1 MTTKSTRTWVLIL
14 SSVASLMVALD
25 ALVVSTA
32 LSTIRLDLGASIEQL
47 EWTVNAYNL
56 SFAVLLMTGAAIGDR
71 LGRRRVFAGGLA
83 LFVAASAACALA
95 PDVGT
100 LIAARAVQGAGAAAI
115 MPMALVLLSANFPTE
130 LRGRAMGLFSGITG
144 LAVLSGPVVGGAIAQ
159 GAAWEWIF
167 WLNVPIGLVAIPL
180 VLRRM
185 PESFGARA
193 RIDVA
198 GLALVTG
205 AALGV
210 VWGLVRGN
218 SAGWGSLEVV
228 GSLVAGIGL
237 GVAFV
242 AVELRARAPMLPMR
256 LFRSRAFAAGNATV
270 FFLLAS
276 LFGAVFFAAQFLQ
289 TALGYGP
296 LDAGLRLLP
305 WTAML
310 FFVAPIAGSL
320 LNRLGER
327 PLIVTG
333 LTLQAVG
340 MAWIGV
346 VADPSVSYGQLVPA
360 FVIAGACVS
369 MALPAAQTAVMG
381 AVAPAE
387 AGKASGTFNTM
398 RQLGG
403 VFGIALL
410 VAVFAG
416 AGGYAS
422 PAIFVD
428 GFGPA
433 IGVSAGLAVI
443 GAVTGLALPRRRA
456 VVAPGGRAG
465 RRGGV
470 MSRYQFIDP

>member
-56 SFAVLLMTGAAIGDR
+56 SFAVLLLTGGATGAR

-242 AVELRARAPMLPMR
+242 AVELRARAHAAHAAVPLPC
-256 LFRSRAFAAGNATV
+256 
-270 FFLLAS
+270 
-276 LFGAVFFAAQFLQ
+276 
-289 TALGYGP
+289 
-296 LDAGLRLLP
+296 LRGRQRDGLLP
-305 WTAML
+305 
-310 FFVAPIAGSL
+310 
-320 LNRLGER
+320 
-327 PLIVTG
+327 
-333 LTLQAVG
+333 
-340 MAWIGV
+340 
-346 VADPSVSYGQLVPA
+346 
-360 FVIAGACVS
+360 
-369 MALPAAQTAVMG
+369 
-381 AVAPAE
+381 
-387 AGKASGTFNTM
+387 
-398 RQLGG
+398 
-403 VFGIALL
+403 
-410 VAVFAG
+410 
-416 AGGYAS
+416 
-422 PAIFVD
+422 
-428 GFGPA
+428 
-433 IGVSAGLAVI
+433 AGLAVRSGVLRRPVPADRTRLRAAGRWAAAPAVDGDAVLRRPDRRVAAQPARRAPADRH
-443 GAVTGLALPRRRA
+443 GAHPAGGRHGVDRGRRRPERVLWPA
-456 VVAPGGRAG
+456 RPRIRHRGRGRVDGAARGADCRDGRGRPGRGRQGVGHVQHHAPARRRVRDRSAGRGVRGRGRLCLPGHLRRRLRPGDRRQRGPCGDRRGDRPGPAAPARSRRAGGRAG

-470 MSRYQFIDP
+470 MSRYQFIGP

>member
-1 MTTKSTRTWVLIL
+1 MTTSRTRTWVLIL

-25 ALVVSTA
+25 ALVVTTA
-32 LSTIRLDLGASIEQL
+32 LPTIRLDLGASIEQL

-71 LGRRRVFAGGLA
+71 LGRRRLFAGGLA

-115 MPMALVLLSANFPTE
+115 MPTALALLSANFPSE

-144 LAVLSGPVVGGAIAQ
+144 LAVLSGPVVGGALAQ

-167 WLNVPIGLVAIPL
+167 WVNVPIGLIAIPL

-185 PESFGARA
+185 PESFGARV
-193 RIDVA
+193 RIDAA

-205 AALGV
+205 AALGI

-228 GSLVAGIGL
+228 GSLAAGVALGIG
-237 GVAFV
+237 FV
-242 AVELRARAPMLPMR
+242 AVELRVRAPMLPMR
-256 LFRSRAFAAGNATV
+256 LFRARPFAAGNATT

-333 LTLQAVG
+333 LTLQAIG
-340 MAWIGV
+340 MTWIGL
-346 VADPSVSYGQLVPA
+346 VADPSVSYGELVPA
-360 FVIAGACVS
+360 FVIAGAGVS

-387 AGKASGTFNTM
+387 AGKASGTFNTT

-403 VFGIALL
+403 VFGIAVL

-422 PAIFVD
+422 PAAFVD

-456 VVAPGGRAG
+456 VGTPAGAAVAEAA
-465 RRGGV
+465 
-470 MSRYQFIDP
+470 S

>member
-71 LGRRRVFAGGLA
+71 IGRRRLFAAGLA

-95 PDVGT
+95 PDIGT

-115 MPMALVLLSANFPTE
+115 MPMALALLSAAFPTE

-159 GAAWEWIF
+159 GATWEWIF
-167 WLNVPIGLVAIPL
+167 WVNVPIGLVAIPL

-218 SAGWGSLEVV
+218 SAGWGSPEVV
-228 GSLVAGIGL
+228 GSIAAGIAL
-237 GVAFV
+237 AIAFV
-242 AVELRARAPMLPMR
+242 VVELRVRAPMLPMR
-256 LFRSRAFAAGNATV
+256 LFRSRPFAAGNATIFCVVGSV
-270 FFLLAS
+270 F
-276 LFGAVFFAAQFLQ
+276 GGVFFAAQFMQ

-340 MAWIGV
+340 MAWIGLA
-346 VADPSVSYGQLVPA
+346 ADPSVPYGELVPA
-360 FVIAGACVS
+360 FVIAGAGVS
-369 MALPAAQTAVMG
+369 MAMPAAQTAVMG

-403 VFGIALL
+403 VFGIAVA

-416 AGGYAS
+416 TGSYAS
-422 PAIFVD
+422 PAAFAD

-433 IGVSAGLAVI
+433 IGVTAGLAAI
-443 GAVTGLALPRRRA
+443 GAVAGLALPRRRGVITPA
-456 VVAPGGRAG
+456 GAPVAEAA
-465 RRGGV
+465 
-470 MSRYQFIDP
+470 S

>member
-1 MTTKSTRTWVLIL
+1 MTTSRTRTWVLIL

-25 ALVVSTA
+25 ALVVTTA
-32 LSTIRLDLGASIEQL
+32 LPTIRLDLGASIEQL

-83 LFVAASAACALA
+83 LFVAASAVCALA
-95 PDVGT
+95 TDVGT
-100 LIAARAVQGAGAAAI
+100 LIAARAIQGAGAAAI
-115 MPMALVLLSANFPTE
+115 MPTALALLSASFPTE

-144 LAVLSGPVVGGAIAQ
+144 LAVLSGPVVGGALAQ

-167 WLNVPIGLVAIPL
+167 WVNVPIGLVAIPL
-180 VLRRM
+180 VLRHM

-205 AALGV
+205 AALGI

-228 GSLVAGIGL
+228 GSLAAGIAL
-237 GVAFV
+237 GIGFV
-242 AVELRARAPMLPMR
+242 VVELRVCAPMLPMR
-256 LFRSRAFAAGNATV
+256 LFRSRPFAAGSATT

-320 LNRLGER
+320 LNRIGER
-327 PLIVTG
+327 RLIVTG
-333 LTLQAVG
+333 LSLQAAG
-340 MAWIGV
+340 MAWIAL
-346 VADPSVSYGQLVPA
+346 VADPSVPYGELVPA
-360 FVIAGACVS
+360 FVIAGAGVS

-416 AGGYAS
+416 TGGYAS
-422 PAIFVD
+422 PAAFVD

-433 IGVSAGLAVI
+433 AGVSAGLAVI
-443 GAVTGLALPRRRA
+443 GAVTGLALPRRRTVAAPAGAA
-456 VVAPGGRAG
+456 VAEAA
-465 RRGGV
+465 
-470 MSRYQFIDP
+470 S